1 MECADGVKLR
11 RGGSDNKGGR
21 AYFPRMPHIRMHL
34 IAWASLGLLACKS
47 TPPKPPEPSEHAL
60 AGLAAQHVAVLP
72 TYAVRLAGTSGPL
85 DMKPVEFER
94 TLDADIPAAFED
106 KGIKKAWLF
115 PPDLRASYRRNSSY
129 AADPDNFALEPLRS
143 PMLAIE
149 TRLPEPLASQVR
161 TLVALH
167 DDTRLVL
174 VPVELKLEPVPGAS
188 AAPAGQGTARG
199 VLRVVLLDARLS
211 NVRWIGDITS
221 DPAPVFGAA
230 ITASVAAKLAAAV
243 APQ

>member
-1 MECADGVKLR
+1 MECADRVKLR

-21 AYFPRMPHIRMHL
+21 AYFPRMPHIRTHL
-34 IAWASLGLLACKS
+34 VAWASLGLVACKS

-72 TYAVRLAGTSGPL
+72 TYAVKLGTSGPL

-106 KGIKKAWLF
+106 KGIKKGWLF
-115 PPDLRASYRRNSSY
+115 PPELRASYRRNSSY

-143 PMLAIE
+143 PMLAIDA
-149 TRLPEPLASQVR
+149 RLPEPLASQVR

-174 VPVELKLEPVPGAS
+174 VPVELKLEPVSPG
-188 AAPAGQGTARG
+188 GQPGGRG

-211 NVRWIGDITS
+211 NVRWIGEITS

-243 APQ
+243 AP

>member
-21 AYFPRMPHIRMHL
+21 AYFPRMPHIRTCL
-34 IAWASLGLLACKS
+34 AALAFPGLVGCKS
-47 TPPKPPEPSEHAL
+47 SPPKPPEPSEHAL

-72 TYAVRLAGTSGPL
+72 TYAIKLGSSGPL
-85 DMKPVEFER
+85 DMKPVDFER

-106 KGIKKAWLF
+106 RGIKKAWLF
-115 PPDLRASYRRNSSY
+115 PPELRASYRRNSSY

-149 TRLPEPLASQVR
+149 ARLPEPLASQIR

-174 VPVELKLEPVPGAS
+174 VPVELKLEPVPGQ
-188 AAPAGQGTARG
+188 PGGRG

>member
-21 AYFPRMPHIRMHL
+21 AYFPRMPHIRTHL
-34 IAWASLGLLACKS
+34 VAWALLGLVGCKS
-47 TPPKPPEPSEHAL
+47 SAPKPPEPSEHAL

-72 TYAVRLAGTSGPL
+72 TYSVKLSGTSGPL

-94 TLDADIPAAFED
+94 TLDADIPAAFDD
-106 KGIKKAWLF
+106 KGIKKGWLF
-115 PPDLRASYRRNSSY
+115 PPDLRTSYRRNSSY

-143 PMLAIE
+143 PMLAVE

-174 VPVELKLEPVPGAS
+174 VPVELKLEPV
-188 AAPAGQGTARG
+188 AGQPGGRG

>member
-1 MECADGVKLR
+1 MRG
-11 RGGSDNKGGR
+11 GGSDNKGGR
-21 AYFPRMPHIRMHL
+21 AYFPRMPHIGKPL
-34 IAWASLGLLACKS
+34 VAWALLGLAGCRS
-47 TPPKPPEPSEHAL
+47 SAPKPPEPSEHAL

-72 TYAVRLAGTSGPL
+72 TYAIKLGTSGPL
-85 DMKPVEFER
+85 DMKPVDFER
-94 TLDADIPAAFED
+94 TLDADIPAAFEER
-106 KGIKKAWLF
+106 GIKKAWLF
-115 PPDLRASYRRNSSY
+115 PPELRTSYRRNSSY

-143 PMLAIE
+143 PMLAID

-174 VPVELKLEPVPGAS
+174 VPLELKLEPVPGQTG
-188 AAPAGQGTARG
+188 PGGRG

>member
-21 AYFPRMPHIRMHL
+21 AYFPRMPNIRTHL
-34 IAWASLGLLACKS
+34 VAWAALGLLGCKS
-47 TPPKPPEPSEHAL
+47 SAPKPPEPSEHAL

-72 TYAVRLAGTSGPL
+72 TYAVRLSGTSGPL

-94 TLDADIPAAFED
+94 TLDADIPAAFEE

-115 PPDLRASYRRNSSY
+115 PPDLRVSYRRNSSY

-143 PMLAIE
+143 PMLAID

-174 VPVELKLEPVPGAS
+174 VPVELKLEPVP
-188 AAPAGQGTARG
+188 PPGQPGGRG

-211 NVRWIGDITS
+211 NVRWIGEITS

>member
-1 MECADGVKLR
+1 
-11 RGGSDNKGGR
+11 
-21 AYFPRMPHIRMHL
+21 MPHIRTHL
-34 IAWASLGLLACKS
+34 IAWAFFGLAACKS

-174 VPVELKLEPVPGAS
+174 VPVELKLEPVP
-188 AAPAGQGTARG
+188 AAVSGQPAARG

>member
-1 MECADGVKLR
+1 
-11 RGGSDNKGGR
+11 
-21 AYFPRMPHIRMHL
+21 
-34 IAWASLGLLACKS
+34 
-47 TPPKPPEPSEHAL
+47 
-60 AGLAAQHVAVLP
+60 
-72 TYAVRLAGTSGPL
+72 
-85 DMKPVEFER
+85 
-94 TLDADIPAAFED
+94 
-106 KGIKKAWLF
+106 
-115 PPDLRASYRRNSSY
+115 
-129 AADPDNFALEPLRS
+129 
-143 PMLAIE
+143 MLAIE

-174 VPVELKLEPVPGAS
+174 VPVELKLEPVP
-188 AAPAGQGTARG
+188 AAVSGQPAARG

>member
-1 MECADGVKLR
+1 
-11 RGGSDNKGGR
+11 
-21 AYFPRMPHIRMHL
+21 MPHIRTHL
-34 IAWASLGLLACKS
+34 VAWASLGLVACKS

-72 TYAVRLAGTSGPL
+72 TYAIKLGTSGPL

-106 KGIKKAWLF
+106 KGIKKGWLF
-115 PPDLRASYRRNSSY
+115 PPELRASYRRNSSY

-143 PMLAIE
+143 PMLAID

-174 VPVELKLEPVPGAS
+174 APVELRLEPVPGQPGGRA
-188 AAPAGQGTARG
+188 
-199 VLRVVLLDARLS
+199 VLRLVLLDARLS
-211 NVRWIGDITS
+211 NVRWIGEIVS
-221 DPAPVFGAA
+221 DPSPTLGAS
-230 ITASVAAKLAAAV
+230 ITANVAAKLAAAV
-243 APQ
+243 AP

>member
-1 MECADGVKLR
+1 
-11 RGGSDNKGGR
+11 
-21 AYFPRMPHIRMHL
+21 
-34 IAWASLGLLACKS
+34 
-47 TPPKPPEPSEHAL
+47 
-60 AGLAAQHVAVLP
+60 VLP

-174 VPVELKLEPVPGAS
+174 VPVELKLEPVP
-188 AAPAGQGTARG
+188 AAVSGQPAARG

>member
-21 AYFPRMPHIRMHL
+21 AYFPRMPHIRTPL
-34 IAWASLGLLACKS
+34 VAWALVALVGCKS
-47 TPPKPPEPSEHAL
+47 SAPKPPEPSEHAL

-72 TYAVRLAGTSGPL
+72 AYAVRLAGTSGPL
-85 DMKPVEFER
+85 DMKPVEFQR
-94 TLDADIPAAFED
+94 TLDADIPAAFEE
-106 KGIKKAWLF
+106 KGIKKGWLF
-115 PPDLRASYRRNSSY
+115 PPELRASYRRNSSY

-143 PMLAIE
+143 PMLAVE
-149 TRLPEPLASQVR
+149 TRLPEPLASQIR

-174 VPVELKLEPVPGAS
+174 VPVELKLEPAPGQ
-188 AAPAGQGTARG
+188 PPGRARG

-211 NVRWIGDITS
+211 NVRWIGDVTS